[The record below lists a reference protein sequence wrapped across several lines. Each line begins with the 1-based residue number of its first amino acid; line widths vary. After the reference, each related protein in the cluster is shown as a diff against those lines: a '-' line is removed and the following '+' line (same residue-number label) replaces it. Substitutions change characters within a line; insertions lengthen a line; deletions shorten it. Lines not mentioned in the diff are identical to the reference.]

1 MNNPFD
7 LLKLYKVAQLQ
18 EHLLSN
24 GTNNNFDFSILDLLE
39 INNRQNNLSKQ
50 FLSELFILNFIK
62 ITLSTDNIEAICTY
76 LVSFLK
82 EDLYSNLPRKTLP
95 LLHSIESLLKDSDK
109 EIILVHMMSA
119 YFYITQGN
127 KKSSRDIISD
137 YLNIIQ
143 KNNDQDS
150 RTPKEALDQLKRNI
164 SACSIFPYLNEA
176 AGYTSEGK
184 KINAK
189 WIEENLFNG
198 ITDNLMLD
206 IFLTHNKKSL
216 PFQLKYLNAQDGDSK
231 TGHVYRMPYYQYQL
245 EKLNLLLDGCKMS
258 LIVTNRD
265 TDEQKINK
273 LISQY
278 TFELMTNSNY
288 LYLTSIILPTLKYK
302 GSKKYNEIT
311 DFLLDRFY
319 GCISLLSLLPYPRLQ
334 RKLLIHFS
342 NKYFNFFNPI
352 IDYYEV
358 YYDKK
363 DSFFER
369 ISKMP
374 NEFRNIVCDIIKEI
388 DTKNAIENVNM
399 LDDISIFKA
408 IDEVNNIILL
418 LLRYSLSLEEYLQT
432 YIEVEKNKSEKF
444 CKAIQDYL
452 LYEIEQSNDI
462 FLYESNHEHILPSV
476 FFEYMKANDDRYH
489 FDKEHFFDTIPEPN
503 DANNSKSSDNRP
515 YYHNQFA
522 LKMSNNFALTFPAVA
537 TKFRA
542 ADAIF
547 KGGETFIERYNLREK
562 NNFQK

>member
-198 ITDNLMLD
+198 ITDDLILD

-216 PFQLKYLNAQDGDSK
+216 PFQSKYLNEQNGDSK
-231 TGHVYRMPYYQYQL
+231 TRHVNRMPHYQYQL

-288 LYLTSIILPTLKYK
+288 LYISSIIAPTLKVK
-302 GSKKYNEIT
+302 ESKATNKIT
-311 DFLLDRFY
+311 DYLLDKFY
-319 GCISLLSLLPYPRLQ
+319 AFLSLLSLLPYPRFQYKLLKHFFDNYFDYFEPIIKYYEIYNMNT
-334 RKLLIHFS
+334 RKLLEEIPKEQVEFK
-342 NKYFNFFNPI
+342 NKVLNT
-352 IDYYEV
+352 
-358 YYDKK
+358 
-363 DSFFER
+363 
-369 ISKMP
+369 
-374 NEFRNIVCDIIKEI
+374 IKEI
-388 DTKNAIENVNM
+388 NKNNS
-399 LDDISIFKA
+399 LDKVSIFKA
-408 IDEVNNIILL
+408 IDQVNNIILL

-476 FFEYMKANDDRYH
+476 FFEHMKANDDRYH
-489 FDKEHFFDTIPEPN
+489 FDKDHFFDTIPNPN
-503 DANNSKSSDNRP
+503 EDNTKPSSDNRP
-515 YYHNQFA
+515 DYQNLFA

-537 TKFRA
+537 TKFHA
-542 ADAIF
+542 ADTIF
-547 KGGETFIERYNLREK
+547 KGGETFIERYDLREK
-562 NNFQK
+562 NNSQK

>member
-18 EHLLSN
+18 DKILSEDLN
-24 GTNNNFDFSILDLLE
+24 DNIDFSILDLSE
-39 INNRQNNLSKQ
+39 IDTIRKHSIQAPPIIPLSTFKYVFLSNYYKYKYSFIKLSTKEYLSLRENNLLIPYS
-50 FLSELFILNFIK
+50 IK
-62 ITLSTDNIEAICTY
+62 
-76 LVSFLK
+76 
-82 EDLYSNLPRKTLP
+82 
-95 LLHSIESLLKDSDK
+95 SLLKDSSD

-119 YFYITQGN
+119 YFN
-127 KKSSRDIISD
+127 LAHKKRSRDIISE
-137 YLNIIQ
+137 YLNITQ
-143 KNNDQDS
+143 KNNEQDS
-150 RTPKEALDQLKRNI
+150 RTYKEALDQLKRNI
-164 SACSIFPYLNEA
+164 SACTIFPYLNEA
-176 AGYTSEGK
+176 AGYTSKEK
-184 KINAK
+184 KINVT
-189 WIEENLFNG
+189 WIEDNLFNG

-231 TGHVYRMPYYQYQL
+231 TRHVNRMPYYQYQL

-265 TDEQKINK
+265 TDEKKINK

-288 LYLTSIILPTLKYK
+288 LYLTSIILPTLKDK
-302 GSKKYNEIT
+302 GSKKHNEIT

-334 RKLLIHFS
+334 RELLIYFS

-352 IDYYEV
+352 IDYHEV
-358 YYDKK
+358 YCDKK

-374 NEFRNIVCDIIKEI
+374 NEFRNIVCDMIKEI

-562 NNFQK
+562 NNSQK

>member
-18 EHLLSN
+18 DKILSEDLN
-24 GTNNNFDFSILDLLE
+24 DNIDFSILDLSE
-39 INNRQNNLSKQ
+39 IDTIRKHSIQAPPIIPLSTFKYVFLSNYYKYKYSFIKLSTKEYLSLRENNLLIPYS
-50 FLSELFILNFIK
+50 IK
-62 ITLSTDNIEAICTY
+62 
-76 LVSFLK
+76 
-82 EDLYSNLPRKTLP
+82 
-95 LLHSIESLLKDSDK
+95 SLLKDSSD

-119 YFYITQGN
+119 YFN
-127 KKSSRDIISD
+127 LAHKKRSRDIISE
-137 YLNIIQ
+137 YLNITQ
-143 KNNDQDS
+143 KNNEQDS
-150 RTPKEALDQLKRNI
+150 RTYKEALDQLKRNI
-164 SACSIFPYLNEA
+164 SACTIFPYLNEA
-176 AGYTSEGK
+176 AGYTSKEK
-184 KINAK
+184 KINVT
-189 WIEENLFNG
+189 WIEDNLFNG

-245 EKLNLLLDGCKMS
+245 EKLNLLLDGCKIS

-374 NEFRNIVCDIIKEI
+374 NEFRNIVCDMIKEI

-476 FFEYMKANDDRYH
+476 FFEHMKANDDRYH

>member
-18 EHLLSN
+18 DKILSEDLN
-24 GTNNNFDFSILDLLE
+24 DNIDFSILDLSE
-39 INNRQNNLSKQ
+39 IDTIRKHSIQAPPIIPLSTFKYVFLSNYYKYKYSFIKLSTKEYLSLRENNLLIPYS
-50 FLSELFILNFIK
+50 IK
-62 ITLSTDNIEAICTY
+62 
-76 LVSFLK
+76 
-82 EDLYSNLPRKTLP
+82 
-95 LLHSIESLLKDSDK
+95 SLLKDSSD

-119 YFYITQGN
+119 YFNLVQDN
-127 KKSSRDIISD
+127 KKSSHDIISD

-143 KNNDQDS
+143 KNNELDS
-150 RTPKEALDQLKRNI
+150 RTPKQALDQLKRNI
-164 SACSIFPYLNEA
+164 SACTIFPYLNEA
-176 AGYTSEGK
+176 AGYTSKEK
-184 KINAK
+184 KINVT
-189 WIEENLFNG
+189 WIEDNLFNG

-231 TGHVYRMPYYQYQL
+231 TRHVNRMPYYQYQL

-288 LYLTSIILPTLKYK
+288 LYLTSIILPTLKDK
-302 GSKKYNEIT
+302 GSKKHNEIT

-334 RKLLIHFS
+334 RKLLIYFS

-374 NEFRNIVCDIIKEI
+374 NEFRNIVCDMIKEI

-476 FFEYMKANDDRYH
+476 FFEHMKANDDRYH
-489 FDKEHFFDTIPEPN
+489 FRAFF
-503 DANNSKSSDNRP
+503 
-515 YYHNQFA
+515 
-522 LKMSNNFALTFPAVA
+522 
-537 TKFRA
+537 
-542 ADAIF
+542 
-547 KGGETFIERYNLREK
+547 
-562 NNFQK
+562 

>member
-18 EHLLSN
+18 DKILSEDLN
-24 GTNNNFDFSILDLLE
+24 DNIDFSILDLSE
-39 INNRQNNLSKQ
+39 IDTIRKHSIQAPPIIPLSTFKYVFLSNYYKYKYSFIKLSTKEYLSLRENNLLIPYS
-50 FLSELFILNFIK
+50 IK
-62 ITLSTDNIEAICTY
+62 
-76 LVSFLK
+76 
-82 EDLYSNLPRKTLP
+82 
-95 LLHSIESLLKDSDK
+95 SLLKDSSD

-119 YFYITQGN
+119 YFN
-127 KKSSRDIISD
+127 LAHKKRSRDIISE
-137 YLNIIQ
+137 YLNITQ
-143 KNNDQDS
+143 KNNEQDS
-150 RTPKEALDQLKRNI
+150 RTYKEASDQLKRNI
-164 SACSIFPYLNEA
+164 SACTIFPYLNEA
-176 AGYTSEGK
+176 AGYTSKEK
-184 KINAK
+184 KINLT
-189 WIEENLFNG
+189 WIEDNLFNG

-231 TGHVYRMPYYQYQL
+231 TRHVNRMPYYQYQL

-288 LYLTSIILPTLKYK
+288 LYLTSIILPTLKDK
-302 GSKKYNEIT
+302 GSKKHNEIT

-334 RKLLIHFS
+334 RKLLIYFS

-374 NEFRNIVCDIIKEI
+374 NEFRNIVCDMIKEI

-418 LLRYSLSLEEYLQT
+418 LLRYYLSLDEYLQT

-476 FFEYMKANDDRYH
+476 FFEHMKANDDRYH

-562 NNFQK
+562 NNSQK

>member
-18 EHLLSN
+18 DKILSEDLN
-24 GTNNNFDFSILDLLE
+24 DNIDFSILDLSE
-39 INNRQNNLSKQ
+39 IDTIRKHSIQAPPIIPLSTFKYVFLSNYYKYKYSFIKLSTKEYLSLRENNLLIPYS
-50 FLSELFILNFIK
+50 IK
-62 ITLSTDNIEAICTY
+62 
-76 LVSFLK
+76 
-82 EDLYSNLPRKTLP
+82 
-95 LLHSIESLLKDSDK
+95 SLLKDSSD

-119 YFYITQGN
+119 YFN
-127 KKSSRDIISD
+127 LAHKKRSRDIISE
-137 YLNIIQ
+137 YLNITQ
-143 KNNDQDS
+143 KNNEQDS
-150 RTPKEALDQLKRNI
+150 RTYKEALDQLKRNI
-164 SACSIFPYLNEA
+164 SACTIFPYLNEA
-176 AGYTSEGK
+176 AGYTSKEK
-184 KINAK
+184 KINVT
-189 WIEENLFNG
+189 WIEDNLFNG

-231 TGHVYRMPYYQYQL
+231 TRHVNRMPYYQYQL

-288 LYLTSIILPTLKYK
+288 LYLTSIILPTLKDK
-302 GSKKYNEIT
+302 GSKKHNEIT

-334 RKLLIHFS
+334 RELLIYFS

-358 YYDKK
+358 YCDKK

-374 NEFRNIVCDIIKEI
+374 NEFRNIVCDMIKEI

-537 TKFRA
+537 TKFCA

-562 NNFQK
+562 NNSQK

>member
-18 EHLLSN
+18 DKILSEDLN
-24 GTNNNFDFSILDLLE
+24 DNIDFSILDLSE
-39 INNRQNNLSKQ
+39 IDTIRKHSIQAPPIIPLSTFKYVFLSNYYKYKYSFIKLSTKEYLSLRENNLLIPYS
-50 FLSELFILNFIK
+50 IK
-62 ITLSTDNIEAICTY
+62 
-76 LVSFLK
+76 
-82 EDLYSNLPRKTLP
+82 
-95 LLHSIESLLKDSDK
+95 SLLKDFSD

-119 YFYITQGN
+119 YFN
-127 KKSSRDIISD
+127 LAHKKRSRDIISE
-137 YLNIIQ
+137 YLNITQ
-143 KNNDQDS
+143 KNNEQDS
-150 RTPKEALDQLKRNI
+150 RTYKEALDQLKRNI
-164 SACSIFPYLNEA
+164 SACTIFPYLNEA
-176 AGYTSEGK
+176 AGYTSKEK
-184 KINAK
+184 KINVT
-189 WIEENLFNG
+189 WIEDNLFNG

-374 NEFRNIVCDIIKEI
+374 NEFRNIVCDMIKEI

-476 FFEYMKANDDRYH
+476 FFEHMKANDDRYH

>member
-18 EHLLSN
+18 DKILSEDLN
-24 GTNNNFDFSILDLLE
+24 DNIDFSILDLLE

-82 EDLYSNLPRKTLP
+82 EDLYSNLPRKTLL

-198 ITDNLMLD
+198 ITDDLILD

-216 PFQLKYLNAQDGDSK
+216 PFQSKYLNEQNGDSK
-231 TGHVYRMPYYQYQL
+231 TRHVNRMPHYQYQL
-245 EKLNLLLDGCKMS
+245 EKLNLLLDGCNMS
-258 LIVTNRD
+258 LIVTDRD
-265 TDEQKINK
+265 TYEQKINK

-278 TFELMTNSNY
+278 TFEIMTNSNY
-288 LYLTSIILPTLKYK
+288 LYISSIIAPTLKVK
-302 GSKKYNEIT
+302 ESKATNKIT
-311 DFLLDRFY
+311 DYLLDKFY
-319 GCISLLSLLPYPRLQ
+319 AFLSLLSLLPYPRLQ
-334 RKLLIHFS
+334 YKLLKHFFDNYFDYFEPIIKYYEIYNMNTRKLLEEIPKEQVEFK
-342 NKYFNFFNPI
+342 NKVLN
-352 IDYYEV
+352 
-358 YYDKK
+358 
-363 DSFFER
+363 
-369 ISKMP
+369 
-374 NEFRNIVCDIIKEI
+374 IIKEI
-388 DTKNAIENVNM
+388 NKNNSLGKV
-399 LDDISIFKA
+399 SIFKA

-476 FFEYMKANDDRYH
+476 FFEHMKANDDRYH

-547 KGGETFIERYNLREK
+547 KGGETFIERYNLR
-562 NNFQK
+562 

>member
-18 EHLLSN
+18 DKILSEDLN
-24 GTNNNFDFSILDLLE
+24 DNIDFSILDLSE
-39 INNRQNNLSKQ
+39 IDTIRKHSIQAPPIIPLSTFKYVFLSNYYKYKYSFIKLSTKEYLSLRENNLLIPYS
-50 FLSELFILNFIK
+50 IK
-62 ITLSTDNIEAICTY
+62 
-76 LVSFLK
+76 
-82 EDLYSNLPRKTLP
+82 
-95 LLHSIESLLKDSDK
+95 SLLKDSSD

-119 YFYITQGN
+119 YFN
-127 KKSSRDIISD
+127 LAHKKRSRDIISE
-137 YLNIIQ
+137 YLNITQ
-143 KNNDQDS
+143 KNNEQDS
-150 RTPKEALDQLKRNI
+150 RTYKEALDQLKRNI
-164 SACSIFPYLNEA
+164 SACTIFPYLNEA
-176 AGYTSEGK
+176 AGYTSKEK
-184 KINAK
+184 KINVT
-189 WIEENLFNG
+189 WIEDNLFNG

-374 NEFRNIVCDIIKEI
+374 NEFRNIVCDMIKEI

-476 FFEYMKANDDRYH
+476 FFEHMKANDDRYH

-537 TKFRA
+537 TKFHA

-547 KGGETFIERYNLREK
+547 KGGETFIERYDLREK
-562 NNFQK
+562 NNSQK

>member
-18 EHLLSN
+18 DKILSEDLN
-24 GTNNNFDFSILDLLE
+24 DNIDFSILDLLE

-82 EDLYSNLPRKTLP
+82 EDLYSNLPRKTLL

-198 ITDNLMLD
+198 ITDDLILD

-216 PFQLKYLNAQDGDSK
+216 PFQSKYLNEQNGDSK
-231 TGHVYRMPYYQYQL
+231 TRHVNRMPHYQYQL
-245 EKLNLLLDGCKMS
+245 EKLNLLLDGCNMS
-258 LIVTNRD
+258 LIVTDRD
-265 TDEQKINK
+265 TYEQKINK

-278 TFELMTNSNY
+278 TFEIMTNSNY
-288 LYLTSIILPTLKYK
+288 LNISSIIAPTLKVK
-302 GSKKYNEIT
+302 ESKATNKIT
-311 DFLLDRFY
+311 DYLLDKFY
-319 GCISLLSLLPYPRLQ
+319 AFLSLLSLLPYPRLQ
-334 RKLLIHFS
+334 YKLLKHFFDNYFDYFEPIIKYYEIYNMNTRKLLEEIPKEQVEFK
-342 NKYFNFFNPI
+342 NKVLN
-352 IDYYEV
+352 
-358 YYDKK
+358 
-363 DSFFER
+363 
-369 ISKMP
+369 
-374 NEFRNIVCDIIKEI
+374 IIKEI
-388 DTKNAIENVNM
+388 NKNNS
-399 LDDISIFKA
+399 LDKVSIFKA

-476 FFEYMKANDDRYH
+476 FFEHMKANDDRYH

>member
-18 EHLLSN
+18 EQILTE
-24 GTNNNFDFSILDLLE
+24 GTNDNFDFSTL
-39 INNRQNNLSKQ
+39 
-50 FLSELFILNFIK
+50 LSEN
-62 ITLSTDNIEAICTY
+62 DNIRKNSSKTSTIMILLLNIIKSSVGNNDFKKICVY

-82 EDLYSNLPRKTLP
+82 KALILDEKFLSLPA
-95 LLHSIESLLKDSDK
+95 SLKPIIVDSDN
-109 EIILVHMMSA
+109 EIILVHMISA
-119 YFYITQGN
+119 YFNLAQGN
-127 KKSSRDIISD
+127 KKTSRAIISD
-137 YLNIIQ
+137 YLKIIQ
-143 KNNDQDS
+143 NNNEQDS

-198 ITDNLMLD
+198 ITDDLILD

-216 PFQLKYLNAQDGDSK
+216 PFQSKYLNEQNGDSK
-231 TGHVYRMPYYQYQL
+231 TRHVNRMPHYQYQL
-245 EKLNLLLDGCKMS
+245 EKLNLLLDGCNMS
-258 LIVTNRD
+258 LIVTDRD
-265 TDEQKINK
+265 TYEQKINK

-278 TFELMTNSNY
+278 TFEIMTNSNY
-288 LYLTSIILPTLKYK
+288 LYISSIIAPTLKVK
-302 GSKKYNEIT
+302 ESKATNTIT
-311 DFLLDRFY
+311 DYLLDKFY
-319 GCISLLSLLPYPRLQ
+319 AFLSLLSLLPYPRLQ
-334 RKLLIHFS
+334 YKLLKHFFDNYFDYFEPIIKYYEIYNMNTRKLLEEIPKEQVEFK
-342 NKYFNFFNPI
+342 NKVLN
-352 IDYYEV
+352 
-358 YYDKK
+358 
-363 DSFFER
+363 
-369 ISKMP
+369 
-374 NEFRNIVCDIIKEI
+374 IIKEI
-388 DTKNAIENVNM
+388 NKNNS
-399 LDDISIFKA
+399 LDKVSIFKA

-476 FFEYMKANDDRYH
+476 FFEHMKANDDRYH

>member
-18 EHLLSN
+18 DKILSEDLN
-24 GTNNNFDFSILDLLE
+24 DNIDFSILDLLE

-82 EDLYSNLPRKTLP
+82 EDLYSNLPRKTLL

-198 ITDNLMLD
+198 ITDDLILD

-216 PFQLKYLNAQDGDSK
+216 PFQSKYLNEQNGDSK
-231 TGHVYRMPYYQYQL
+231 TRHVNRMPHYQYQL
-245 EKLNLLLDGCKMS
+245 EKLNLLLDGCNMS
-258 LIVTNRD
+258 LIVTDRD
-265 TDEQKINK
+265 TYEQKINK

-278 TFELMTNSNY
+278 TFEIMTNSNY
-288 LYLTSIILPTLKYK
+288 LYISSIIAPTLKVK
-302 GSKKYNEIT
+302 ESKATNKIT
-311 DFLLDRFY
+311 DYLLDKFY
-319 GCISLLSLLPYPRLQ
+319 AFLSLLSLLPYPRLQ
-334 RKLLIHFS
+334 YKLLKHFFDNYFDYFEPIIKYYEIYNMNTRKLLEEIPKKQVEFK
-342 NKYFNFFNPI
+342 NKVLN
-352 IDYYEV
+352 
-358 YYDKK
+358 
-363 DSFFER
+363 
-369 ISKMP
+369 
-374 NEFRNIVCDIIKEI
+374 IIKEI
-388 DTKNAIENVNM
+388 NKNNS
-399 LDDISIFKA
+399 LDKVSIFKA

-476 FFEYMKANDDRYH
+476 FFEHMKANDDRYH

>member
-18 EHLLSN
+18 DKILSEDLN
-24 GTNNNFDFSILDLLE
+24 DNIDFSILDLSE
-39 INNRQNNLSKQ
+39 IDTIRKHSIQAPPIIPLSTFKYVFLSNYYKYKYSFIKLSTKEYLSLRENNLLIPYS
-50 FLSELFILNFIK
+50 IK
-62 ITLSTDNIEAICTY
+62 
-76 LVSFLK
+76 
-82 EDLYSNLPRKTLP
+82 
-95 LLHSIESLLKDSDK
+95 SLLKDSSD

-119 YFYITQGN
+119 YFN
-127 KKSSRDIISD
+127 LAHKKRSRDIISE
-137 YLNIIQ
+137 YLNITQ
-143 KNNDQDS
+143 KNNEQDS
-150 RTPKEALDQLKRNI
+150 RTYKEALDQLKRNI
-164 SACSIFPYLNEA
+164 SACTIFPYLNEA
-176 AGYTSEGK
+176 AGYTSKEK
-184 KINAK
+184 KINVT
-189 WIEENLFNG
+189 WIEDNLFNG

-231 TGHVYRMPYYQYQL
+231 TRHVNRMPYYQYQL

-288 LYLTSIILPTLKYK
+288 LYLTSIILPTLKDK
-302 GSKKYNEIT
+302 GSKKHNEIT

-334 RKLLIHFS
+334 RELLIYFS

-374 NEFRNIVCDIIKEI
+374 NEFRNIVCDMIKEI

-476 FFEYMKANDDRYH
+476 FFEHMKANDDRYH

-503 DANNSKSSDNRP
+503 YANNSKSSDNRP

-562 NNFQK
+562 NNSQK

>member
-198 ITDNLMLD
+198 ITDDLILD

-216 PFQLKYLNAQDGDSK
+216 PFQSKYLNEQNGDSK
-231 TGHVYRMPYYQYQL
+231 TRHVNRMPHYQYQL
-245 EKLNLLLDGCKMS
+245 EKLNLLLDGCNMS
-258 LIVTNRD
+258 LIVTDRD
-265 TDEQKINK
+265 TYEQKINK

-278 TFELMTNSNY
+278 TFEIMTNSNY
-288 LYLTSIILPTLKYK
+288 LYISSIIAPTLKVK
-302 GSKKYNEIT
+302 ESKATNKIT
-311 DFLLDRFY
+311 DYLLDKFY
-319 GCISLLSLLPYPRLQ
+319 AFLSLLSLLPYPRLQ
-334 RKLLIHFS
+334 YKLLKHFFDNYFGYFEPIIKYYEIYNMNTRKLLEEIPREQVEFK
-342 NKYFNFFNPI
+342 NKVLNT
-352 IDYYEV
+352 
-358 YYDKK
+358 
-363 DSFFER
+363 
-369 ISKMP
+369 
-374 NEFRNIVCDIIKEI
+374 IKEI
-388 DTKNAIENVNM
+388 NKNNS
-399 LDDISIFKA
+399 LDKVSIFKA

-476 FFEYMKANDDRYH
+476 FFEHMKANDDRYH

-515 YYHNQFA
+515 DYQNLFA

-537 TKFRA
+537 TKFHA

-547 KGGETFIERYNLREK
+547 KGGETFIERYDLREK
-562 NNFQK
+562 NNSQK

>member
-7 LLKLYKVAQLQ
+7 LLKLYNIAQLQ
-18 EHLLSN
+18 EQILTE
-24 GTNNNFDFSILDLLE
+24 GTNDNFDFSTL
-39 INNRQNNLSKQ
+39 
-50 FLSELFILNFIK
+50 LSENDTIRKNSSKTSTIMILLLNIIK
-62 ITLSTDNIEAICTY
+62 SSVGNNDFKKICVY

-82 EDLYSNLPRKTLP
+82 KALILDEKFLSLPA
-95 LLHSIESLLKDSDK
+95 SLKPIIVDSDN
-109 EIILVHMMSA
+109 EIILVHMISA
-119 YFYITQGN
+119 YFNLAQGN
-127 KKSSRDIISD
+127 KKTSRAIISD
-137 YLNIIQ
+137 YLKIIQ
-143 KNNDQDS
+143 NNNEQDS
-150 RTPKEALDQLKRNI
+150 RTPKEALEQLKRNI

-176 AGYTSEGK
+176 AGYTSTNK
-184 KINAK
+184 KITAN
-189 WIEENLFNG
+189 WIERNLFNS

-216 PFQLKYLNAQDGDSK
+216 PFQAKYLNEQDVDPK
-231 TGHVYRMPYYQYQL
+231 YKHVNRIHSYQYQL
-245 EKLNLLLDGCKMS
+245 EQLNLLLDGCKVS
-258 LIVTNRD
+258 LIATNSD
-265 TDEQKINK
+265 SNKQKINK

-278 TFELMTNSNY
+278 TFEIMTNANY
-288 LYLTSIILPTLKYK
+288 LYLTSIITSIIKPKE
-302 GSKKYNEIT
+302 SKTHNEIT
-311 DFLLDRFY
+311 NYLSNKFY
-319 GCISLLSLLPYPRLQ
+319 GFISLLSLLPYPRLQ
-334 RKLLIHFS
+334 RELLIYFS

-358 YYDKK
+358 YCDKK

-374 NEFRNIVCDIIKEI
+374 NEFRNIVCDMIKEI

-503 DANNSKSSDNRP
+503 DANDSKSSDNRP

-562 NNFQK
+562 NNSQK

>member
-18 EHLLSN
+18 DKILSEDLN
-24 GTNNNFDFSILDLLE
+24 DNIDFSILDLLE

-82 EDLYSNLPRKTLP
+82 EDLYSNLPRKTLL
-95 LLHSIESLLKDSDK
+95 LLHSIKSLLKDSDK

-198 ITDNLMLD
+198 ITDDLILD

-216 PFQLKYLNAQDGDSK
+216 PFQSKYLNEQNGDSK
-231 TGHVYRMPYYQYQL
+231 TRHVNRMPHYQYQL
-245 EKLNLLLDGCKMS
+245 EKLNLLLDGCNMS
-258 LIVTNRD
+258 LIVTDRD
-265 TDEQKINK
+265 TYEQKINK

-278 TFELMTNSNY
+278 TFEIMTNSNY
-288 LYLTSIILPTLKYK
+288 LYISSIIAPTLKVK
-302 GSKKYNEIT
+302 ESKATNKIT
-311 DFLLDRFY
+311 DYLLDKFY
-319 GCISLLSLLPYPRLQ
+319 AFLSLLSLLPYPRLQ
-334 RKLLIHFS
+334 YKLLKHFFDNYFDYFEPIIKYYEIYNMNTRKLLEEIPKEQVEFK
-342 NKYFNFFNPI
+342 NKVLN
-352 IDYYEV
+352 
-358 YYDKK
+358 
-363 DSFFER
+363 
-369 ISKMP
+369 
-374 NEFRNIVCDIIKEI
+374 IIKEI
-388 DTKNAIENVNM
+388 NKNNS
-399 LDDISIFKA
+399 LDKVSIFKA

-476 FFEYMKANDDRYH
+476 FFEHMKANDDRYH

>member
-18 EHLLSN
+18 DKILSEDLN
-24 GTNNNFDFSILDLLE
+24 DNIDFSILDLLE

-82 EDLYSNLPRKTLP
+82 EDLSSNLPRKTLP

-109 EIILVHMMSA
+109 EIKLVHMMSA

-198 ITDNLMLD
+198 ITDDLILD

-216 PFQLKYLNAQDGDSK
+216 PFQSKYLNEQNGDSK
-231 TGHVYRMPYYQYQL
+231 TRHVNRMPHYQYQL
-245 EKLNLLLDGCKMS
+245 EKLNLLLDGCNMS
-258 LIVTNRD
+258 LIVTDRD
-265 TDEQKINK
+265 TYEQKINK

-278 TFELMTNSNY
+278 TFEIMTNSNY
-288 LYLTSIILPTLKYK
+288 LYISSIIAPTLKVK
-302 GSKKYNEIT
+302 ESKATNKIT
-311 DFLLDRFY
+311 DYLLDKFY
-319 GCISLLSLLPYPRLQ
+319 AFLSLLSLLPYPRLQ
-334 RKLLIHFS
+334 YKLLKHFFDNYFDYFEPIIKYYEIYNMNTRKLLEEIPKEQVEFK
-342 NKYFNFFNPI
+342 NKVLN
-352 IDYYEV
+352 
-358 YYDKK
+358 
-363 DSFFER
+363 
-369 ISKMP
+369 
-374 NEFRNIVCDIIKEI
+374 IIKEI
-388 DTKNAIENVNM
+388 NKNNS
-399 LDDISIFKA
+399 LDKVSIFKA

-476 FFEYMKANDDRYH
+476 FFEHMKANDDRYH

>member
-18 EHLLSN
+18 DKILSEDLN
-24 GTNNNFDFSILDLLE
+24 DNIDFSILDLLE

-82 EDLYSNLPRKTLP
+82 EDLYSNLPRKTLL

-198 ITDNLMLD
+198 ITDDLILD

-216 PFQLKYLNAQDGDSK
+216 PFQSKYLNEQNGDSK
-231 TGHVYRMPYYQYQL
+231 TRHVNRMPHYQYQL
-245 EKLNLLLDGCKMS
+245 EKLNLLLDGCNMS
-258 LIVTNRD
+258 LIVTDRD
-265 TDEQKINK
+265 TYEQKINK

-278 TFELMTNSNY
+278 TFEIMTNSNY
-288 LYLTSIILPTLKYK
+288 LYISSIIAPTLKVK
-302 GSKKYNEIT
+302 ESKATNKIT
-311 DFLLDRFY
+311 DYLLDKFY
-319 GCISLLSLLPYPRLQ
+319 AFLSLLSLLPYPRLQ
-334 RKLLIHFS
+334 YKLLKHFFDNYFDYFEPIIKYYEIYNMNTRKLLEEIPKEQVEFK
-342 NKYFNFFNPI
+342 NKVLN
-352 IDYYEV
+352 
-358 YYDKK
+358 
-363 DSFFER
+363 
-369 ISKMP
+369 
-374 NEFRNIVCDIIKEI
+374 IIKEI
-388 DTKNAIENVNM
+388 NKNNS
-399 LDDISIFKA
+399 LDKVSIFKA

-476 FFEYMKANDDRYH
+476 FFEHMKANDDRYH

-503 DANNSKSSDNRP
+503 DANNSKPSDNRP

>member
-18 EHLLSN
+18 DKILSEDLN
-24 GTNNNFDFSILDLLE
+24 DNIDFSILDLLE

-82 EDLYSNLPRKTLP
+82 EDLYSNLPRKTLL

-198 ITDNLMLD
+198 ITDDLILD

-216 PFQLKYLNAQDGDSK
+216 PFQSKYLNEQNGDSK
-231 TGHVYRMPYYQYQL
+231 TRHVNRMPHYQYQL
-245 EKLNLLLDGCKMS
+245 EKLNLLLDGCNMS
-258 LIVTNRD
+258 LIVTDRD
-265 TDEQKINK
+265 TYEQKINK

-278 TFELMTNSNY
+278 TFEIMTNSNY
-288 LYLTSIILPTLKYK
+288 LYISSIIAPTLKVK
-302 GSKKYNEIT
+302 ESKATNKIT
-311 DFLLDRFY
+311 DYLLDKFY
-319 GCISLLSLLPYPRLQ
+319 AFLFLLSLLPYPRLQ
-334 RKLLIHFS
+334 YKLLKHFFDNYFDYFEPIIKYYEIYNMNTRKLLEEIPKEQVEFK
-342 NKYFNFFNPI
+342 NKVLN
-352 IDYYEV
+352 
-358 YYDKK
+358 
-363 DSFFER
+363 
-369 ISKMP
+369 
-374 NEFRNIVCDIIKEI
+374 IIKEI
-388 DTKNAIENVNM
+388 NKNNS
-399 LDDISIFKA
+399 LDKVSIFKA

-476 FFEYMKANDDRYH
+476 FFEHMKANDDRYH

>member
-18 EHLLSN
+18 DKILSEDLN
-24 GTNNNFDFSILDLLE
+24 DNIDFSILDLLE

-82 EDLYSNLPRKTLP
+82 EDLYSNLPRKTLL

-198 ITDNLMLD
+198 ITDDLILD

-216 PFQLKYLNAQDGDSK
+216 PFQSKYLNEQNGDSK
-231 TGHVYRMPYYQYQL
+231 TRHVNRMPHYQYQL
-245 EKLNLLLDGCKMS
+245 EKLNLLLDGCNMS
-258 LIVTNRD
+258 LIVTDRD
-265 TDEQKINK
+265 TYEQKINK

-278 TFELMTNSNY
+278 TFEIMTNSNY
-288 LYLTSIILPTLKYK
+288 LYISSIIAPTLKVK
-302 GSKKYNEIT
+302 ESKATNKIT
-311 DFLLDRFY
+311 DYLLDKFY
-319 GCISLLSLLPYPRLQ
+319 AFLSLLSLLPYPRLQ
-334 RKLLIHFS
+334 YKLLKHFFDNYFDYFEPIIKYYEIYNMNTRKLLEEIPKEQVEFK
-342 NKYFNFFNPI
+342 NKVLN
-352 IDYYEV
+352 
-358 YYDKK
+358 
-363 DSFFER
+363 
-369 ISKMP
+369 
-374 NEFRNIVCDIIKEI
+374 IIKEI
-388 DTKNAIENVNM
+388 NKNNS
-399 LDDISIFKA
+399 LDKVSIFKA

-418 LLRYSLSLEEYLQT
+418 LLRYSLLLEEYLQT

-476 FFEYMKANDDRYH
+476 FFEHMKANDDRYH

>member
-18 EHLLSN
+18 DKILSEDLN
-24 GTNNNFDFSILDLLE
+24 DNIDFSILDLLE

-82 EDLYSNLPRKTLP
+82 EDLYSNLPRKTLL

-198 ITDNLMLD
+198 ITDDLILD

-216 PFQLKYLNAQDGDSK
+216 PFQSKYLNEQNGDSK
-231 TGHVYRMPYYQYQL
+231 TRHVNRMPHYQYQL
-245 EKLNLLLDGCKMS
+245 EKLNLLLDGCNMS
-258 LIVTNRD
+258 LIVTDRD
-265 TDEQKINK
+265 TYEQKINK

-278 TFELMTNSNY
+278 TFEIMTNSNY
-288 LYLTSIILPTLKYK
+288 LYISSIIAPTLKVK
-302 GSKKYNEIT
+302 ESKATNKIT
-311 DFLLDRFY
+311 DYLLDKFY
-319 GCISLLSLLPYPRLQ
+319 AFLSLLSLLPYPRLQ
-334 RKLLIHFS
+334 YKLLKHFFDNYFDYFEPIIKYYEIYNINTRKLLEEIPKEQVEFK
-342 NKYFNFFNPI
+342 NKVLN
-352 IDYYEV
+352 
-358 YYDKK
+358 
-363 DSFFER
+363 
-369 ISKMP
+369 
-374 NEFRNIVCDIIKEI
+374 IIKEI
-388 DTKNAIENVNM
+388 NKNNS
-399 LDDISIFKA
+399 LDKVSIFKA

-476 FFEYMKANDDRYH
+476 FFEHMKANDDRYH

>member
-18 EHLLSN
+18 DKILSEDLN
-24 GTNNNFDFSILDLLE
+24 DNIDFSILDLSE
-39 INNRQNNLSKQ
+39 IDTIRKHSIQAPPIIPLSTFKYVFLSNYYKYKYSFIKLSTKEYLSLRENNLLIPYS
-50 FLSELFILNFIK
+50 IK
-62 ITLSTDNIEAICTY
+62 
-76 LVSFLK
+76 
-82 EDLYSNLPRKTLP
+82 
-95 LLHSIESLLKDSDK
+95 SLLKDSSD

-119 YFYITQGN
+119 YFN
-127 KKSSRDIISD
+127 LAHKKRSRDIISE
-137 YLNIIQ
+137 YLNITQ
-143 KNNDQDS
+143 KNNEQDS
-150 RTPKEALDQLKRNI
+150 RTYKEALDQLKRNI
-164 SACSIFPYLNEA
+164 SACTIFPYLNEA
-176 AGYTSEGK
+176 AGYTSKEK
-184 KINAK
+184 KINVT
-189 WIEENLFNG
+189 WIEDNLFNG

-231 TGHVYRMPYYQYQL
+231 TRHVNRMPYYQYQL

-288 LYLTSIILPTLKYK
+288 LYLTSIILPTLKDK
-302 GSKKYNEIT
+302 GSKKHNEIT

-334 RKLLIHFS
+334 RELLIYFS

-358 YYDKK
+358 YCDKK

-374 NEFRNIVCDIIKEI
+374 NEFRNIVCDMIKEI

-562 NNFQK
+562 NNSQK

>member
-24 GTNNNFDFSILDLLE
+24 GTNNDFDFSILDLLE

-50 FLSELFILNFIK
+50 FLSEIFILNFIK

-95 LLHSIESLLKDSDK
+95 LLHSIDSLLKDSDK

-127 KKSSRDIISD
+127 KKISRNIISD

-198 ITDNLMLD
+198 ITDDLILD

-216 PFQLKYLNAQDGDSK
+216 PFQSKYLNEQNGDSK
-231 TGHVYRMPYYQYQL
+231 TRHVNRMPHYQYQL
-245 EKLNLLLDGCKMS
+245 EKLNLLLDGCNMS
-258 LIVTNRD
+258 LIVTDRD
-265 TDEQKINK
+265 TYEQKINK

-278 TFELMTNSNY
+278 TFEIMTNSNY
-288 LYLTSIILPTLKYK
+288 LYISSIIAPTLKN
-302 GSKKYNEIT
+302 KKAENHQEN
-311 DFLLDRFY
+311 
-319 GCISLLSLLPYPRLQ
+319 
-334 RKLLIHFS
+334 
-342 NKYFNFFNPI
+342 NK
-352 IDYYEV
+352 
-358 YYDKK
+358 
-363 DSFFER
+363 
-369 ISKMP
+369 
-374 NEFRNIVCDIIKEI
+374 
-388 DTKNAIENVNM
+388 
-399 LDDISIFKA
+399 KA
-408 IDEVNNIILL
+408 
-418 LLRYSLSLEEYLQT
+418 
-432 YIEVEKNKSEKF
+432 
-444 CKAIQDYL
+444 
-452 LYEIEQSNDI
+452 
-462 FLYESNHEHILPSV
+462 
-476 FFEYMKANDDRYH
+476 
-489 FDKEHFFDTIPEPN
+489 
-503 DANNSKSSDNRP
+503 
-515 YYHNQFA
+515 
-522 LKMSNNFALTFPAVA
+522 
-537 TKFRA
+537 
-542 ADAIF
+542 
-547 KGGETFIERYNLREK
+547 
-562 NNFQK
+562 

>member
-18 EHLLSN
+18 DKILSEDLN
-24 GTNNNFDFSILDLLE
+24 DNIDFSILGLSE
-39 INNRQNNLSKQ
+39 IDTIRKHSIQAPPIIPLSTFKYVFLSNYYKYKYSFMKLSTKEYLSLRENNLLIPYS
-50 FLSELFILNFIK
+50 IK
-62 ITLSTDNIEAICTY
+62 
-76 LVSFLK
+76 
-82 EDLYSNLPRKTLP
+82 
-95 LLHSIESLLKDSDK
+95 SLLKDSSD

-119 YFYITQGN
+119 YFN
-127 KKSSRDIISD
+127 LAHKKRSRDIISE
-137 YLNIIQ
+137 YLNITQ
-143 KNNDQDS
+143 KNNEQDS
-150 RTPKEALDQLKRNI
+150 RTYKEALDQLKRNI
-164 SACSIFPYLNEA
+164 SACTIFPYLNEA
-176 AGYTSEGK
+176 AGYTSKEK
-184 KINAK
+184 KINVT
-189 WIEENLFNG
+189 WIEDNLFNG

-231 TGHVYRMPYYQYQL
+231 TRHVNRMPYYQYQL

-288 LYLTSIILPTLKYK
+288 LYLTSIILPTLKDK
-302 GSKKYNEIT
+302 GSKKHNEIT

-334 RKLLIHFS
+334 RKLLIYFS

-476 FFEYMKANDDRYH
+476 FFEHMKANDDRYH

-562 NNFQK
+562 NNSQK